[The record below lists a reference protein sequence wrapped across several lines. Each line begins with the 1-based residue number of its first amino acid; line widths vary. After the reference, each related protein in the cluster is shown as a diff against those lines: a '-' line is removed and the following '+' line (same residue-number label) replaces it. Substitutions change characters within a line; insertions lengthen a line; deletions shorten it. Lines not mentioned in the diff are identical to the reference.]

1 MDLNAI
7 KKKYSWG
14 DLKDGAQIFEI
25 VFHPDF
31 TLLKTVCANKH
42 QRGGC
47 E

>member
-14 DLKDGAQIFEI
+14 DLNDGAQI